1 MAFLSFGFWN
11 IHGHK
16 SQSVGDKLN
25 DPEFLDILS
34 SRNIVGL
41 GELHAEEEVSIQ
53 GFINKKQKIREKKC
67 KGPKVAGGI
76 DVFVREEI
84 DHLVQVVD
92 NNNEDSIWIKI
103 KKEVSKEKEDIY
115 LGTYYVSPGNNKN
128 KKNYDFFSAVNDEV
142 THFSKKGL
150 ILLQGDLNGRTGQ
163 EKDYLEA
170 DKLDSQFCIENLDNQ
185 NMRNSED
192 KSKNTRGN
200 ELLDICKLNDM
211 LILNGRTTGDIF
223 GKFTCH
229 NWNGSS
235 VVDYFLAPNQFC
247 DRISNFSVG
256 KYIP

>member
-76 DVFVREEI
+76 GVFVREEI

-115 LGTYYVSPGNNKN
+115 LGTYYVSPGNKKN